1 MVSSRKQKE
10 ENRQEKV
17 WAAGNRRRKAGSLN
31 RKAALWA
38 EEIGKGECAWILIR
52 F

>member
-1 MVSSRKQKE
+1 VVSSRKK
-10 ENRQEKV
+10 RRGTGRKSK
-17 WAAGNRRRKAGSLN
+17 AAGNRRRKAGSLN

-38 EEIGKGECAWILIR
+38 EEIGKGEFAWILIL